1 MKKEVLNSTKEIQ
14 DAIIE
19 EFSFFEDWAQKYEY
33 IIEIGKDLGKLD
45 EQYKVEENKVRGC
58 QSHVWLHA
66 SLNNGK
72 VHYDV
77 ESEALIVKGLAALL
91 LRVFNDRT
99 PDEILATQPDFI
111 DAIGMKAHLSPTR
124 SNGLASMVKH
134 IKTYAVA
141 FKSKSLAN

>member
-1 MKKEVLNSTKEIQ
+1 MNSTKEIQ

-33 IIEIGKDLGKLD
+33 IIEVGKDLGKLD
-45 EQYKVEENKVRGC
+45 EQYKVEENKVKGC

-66 SLNNGK
+66 ALNDGK
-72 VHYDV
+72 IHFDA

>member
-1 MKKEVLNSTKEIQ
+1 MNSTREIQ

-33 IIEIGKDLGKLD
+33 IIEVGKELGHIE
-45 EQYKVEENKVRGC
+45 EQYKKEENKVKGC

-66 SLNNGK
+66 SFNQGK
-72 VHYDV
+72 IHFQA

-91 LRVFNDRT
+91 LRVFNDKT

-111 DAIGMKAHLSPTR
+111 DAIGMKSHLSPTR

-141 FKSKSLAN
+141 YKAKSLAN